1 MAQLI
6 FQTNGGGNTVLS
18 AINASVNHLINVPAL
33 DGTLVIQDSTN
44 TVNITNL
51 SVSGTTALTGL
62 TSTADGTFS
71 GTGQLKIPVGS
82 TSQRSGTPANGMIRY
97 NSQIGKYEGY
107 SVSSWASLGG
117 GATGGGADEIFV
129 ENGQTVTTSYTIPTL
144 KNAMSTGPISINS
157 GVDVTVPDGSV
168 WVVL

>member
-18 AINASVNHLINVPAL
+18 AVNTAVNHLISIPAI
-33 DGTLVIQDSTN
+33 DGTMIVQDSTN
-44 TVNITNL
+44 TVSIVNL
-51 SVSGTTALTGL
+51 DVSGTTSL
-62 TSTADGTFS
+62 TSLTATEDGVFS
-71 GTGQLKIPVGS
+71 GTGQLTIPVGI
-82 TSQRSGTPANGMIRY
+82 TADRSSSPTNGMIRY
-97 NSQIGKYEGY
+97 NLQIGKYEGY
-107 SVSSWASLGG
+107 SNGNWSSLGG

-129 ENGQTVTTSYTIPTL
+129 ENGQTVTTSYTITTL
-144 KNAMSTGPISINS
+144 KNAMSTGPISVDA

>member
-18 AINASVNHLINVPAL
+18 AVNTSSNNLINVPAL
-33 DGTLVIQDSTN
+33 NGTLVIQDSTD
-44 TVNITNL
+44 TVSIVNL
-51 SVSGTTALTGL
+51 AVSGTTSLTGFS
-62 TSTADGTFS
+62 STEDGVLS
-71 GTGQLKIPVGS
+71 GTGQLTIPVG
-82 TSQRSGTPANGMIRY
+82 TISQRSGSPTNGMIRY
-97 NSQIGKYEGY
+97 NSEIGKYEGY
-107 SVSSWASLGG
+107 SGSSWSSLGG

-129 ENGQTVTTSYTIPTL
+129 ENGQTVTTSYTITTL
-144 KNAMSTGPISINS
+144 KNAMSTGPISVDA